1 MLLGDLF
8 LRREDGKS
16 ISAELL
22 WTKPPGVPRST
33 NIKGFNDVLLE
44 AEEGSGFFNAPA
56 VSSFGNQTLTFDDG
70 MDVNFDAT
78 FVESNGRIRPSPA
91 AIDENNMKASWNL
104 RSGLFQGTFMPSPTD
119 KRLTRFQGIILYNN
133 ETKKLETFGNF
144 QLPNIQPQ
152 KDESFF
158 QGGSVSN

>member
-1 MLLGDLF
+1 
-8 LRREDGKS
+8 
-16 ISAELL
+16 
-22 WTKPPGVPRST
+22 
-33 NIKGFNDVLLE
+33 
-44 AEEGSGFFNAPA
+44 
-56 VSSFGNQTLTFDDG
+56 

-78 FVESNGRIRPSPA
+78 FVESKGRIRPSKA
-91 AIDENNMKASWNL
+91 AMDTYSMKAAWNL
-104 RSGLFQGTFMPSPTD
+104 RGGLFQGTFMPSPTD

-133 ETKKLETFGNF
+133 DTKKLETFGNF